1 MASSYEGRT
10 IADPDGNF
18 IFELSIDGI
27 TVAQFMEASGL
38 KSTTEVFEIQE
49 GGINGR
55 THKLAGQTRWE
66 NIILRHGTVA
76 DTSLIE
82 WREEVLNDE
91 FAGRRKGS
99 IIMRNLSM
107 QEIRRY
113 DFHGAW
119 PVSYEAPALNAQG
132 AEIAVEVLELA
143 HHGISV
149 VVTAYDDLEN

>member
-1 MASSYEGRT
+1 MSSYEGRT

-18 IFELSIDGI
+18 IFLLEIENIAVG
-27 TVAQFMEASGL
+27 TFMEVSGL
-38 KSTTEVFEIQE
+38 KNTTEVFEIQE

-82 WREEVLNDE
+82 WREEVLNDQY
-91 FAGRRKGS
+91 AKRRKGS
-99 IIMRNLSM
+99 IIMMNLNM
-107 QEIRRY
+107 QEVRRY
-113 DFHGAW
+113 NFWGAW
-119 PVSYEAPALNAQG
+119 PVSYEAPSLNAQG

-149 VVTAYDDLEN
+149 VVTAYDQLEN